1 MYVYTIT
8 HIDTCRTYVGKSHN
22 PARRFA
28 EHKCPGNL
36 SKYPTSHLY
45 AAMAKYGWRAFD
57 FAVVQEC
64 ASDKEAYIAEQDWIS
79 DLQSN
84 VKQFGFNLNGGG
96 EGGQRP
102 TAEVR
107 ARISAAGKGVKKSPE
122 ARANMVAAIKRR
134 APATAETRAL
144 IGAASRARLTPEH
157 QSKMVEAARL
167 ANTGKPISEE
177 TKLKLSKPRPHYK
190 RSPEGEARRLAASTA
205 SRANKRAPKE

>member
-57 FAVVQEC
+57 YAVVQTC
-64 ASDKEAYIAEQDWIS
+64 SSDEEAYAAEQEWIA

-84 VKQFGFNLNGGG
+84 VKQFGFNLNSGG

-102 TAEVR
+102 TDEVR
-107 ARISAAGKGVKKSPE
+107 ARISAAGKGLKRSEETK
-122 ARANMVAAIKRR
+122 AKMRASLAKR
-134 APATAETRAL
+134 PPITEETRARMS
-144 IGAASRARLTPEH
+144 AASKSRIGNTAAATA
-157 QSKMVEAARL
+157 AARL
-167 ANTGKPISEE
+167 ANAGKPISEE

-190 RSPEGEARRLAASTA
+190 RSPEGDARRLAASNA
-205 SRANKRAPKE
+205 SRANKRASKE